1 MKIPLILKLKKTKH
15 KEIALAQDILIEELY
30 NFFNDAI
37 LHGGTAIWRCYGGN
51 RFSEDIDVY
60 LRKELKKINSFFDT
74 LRRKGFSIKK
84 EKISRNSLFSVLEF
98 KKSIIRFEAL
108 FKKVKGVL
116 AEYQTADGNVI
127 TVLTLTPETLVIEK
141 INAYLKRRKIRDLYD
156 VFYLLRYVN
165 VEKVR
170 GKLKEFLKRFKE
182 PLDKEQ
188 LKALII
194 SGLVPTVENMV
205 EYIKRKI
212 KWEK

>member
-156 VFYLLRYVN
+156 VFYLS
-165 VEKVR
+165 
-170 GKLKEFLKRFKE
+170 
-182 PLDKEQ
+182 
-188 LKALII
+188 LIHI
-194 SGLVPTVENMV
+194 
-205 EYIKRKI
+205 
-212 KWEK
+212 